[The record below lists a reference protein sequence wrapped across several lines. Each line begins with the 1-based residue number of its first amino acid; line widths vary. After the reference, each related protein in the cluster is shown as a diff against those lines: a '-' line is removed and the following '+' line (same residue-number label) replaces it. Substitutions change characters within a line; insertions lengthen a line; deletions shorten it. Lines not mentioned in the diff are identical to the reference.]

1 MTVFGNRVFK
11 RNGWEIPATGGYAK
25 PTLVVQD
32 SLCILSGLVKPLNN
46 RSPSN
51 KVFEVPKECWP
62 TQKLTFRV
70 NDHQKT
76 LRVDVMPTG
85 DVRLVPNEDDEGEPI
100 EWLSLD
106 GIVLAK
112 KGKFTRKPLKALRGW
127 QQVQKLS
134 YSTAGN
140 VCELEGT
147 VEAKLDS
154 LPGSPIVQLP
164 KHCRP
169 MHTLVF
175 NARSDHDNAR
185 LEINSKGQ
193 IFPKGEA
200 SEEIESYSLSGIA
213 FVPQASFNIK
223 SSQLHLKLRWKA
235 TASGYTQ
242 PQVFKSGRLC
252 FVEGVVEGGSPG
264 DVIALLPT
272 WCRPETVHVFN
283 VNNRDSSCRL
293 DVHPDGSLRLMQGGL
308 GGFVSLSG
316 TVFAAW

>member
-1 MTVFGNRVFK
+1 M
-11 RNGWEIPATGGYAK
+11 
-25 PTLVVQD
+25 
-32 SLCILSGLVKPLNN
+32 
-46 RSPSN
+46 
-51 KVFEVPKECWP
+51 
-62 TQKLTFRV
+62 

-85 DVRLVPNEDDEGEPI
+85 GVRLVPNEDDEGEPI

-134 YSTAGN
+134 YSTSGN

-242 PQVFKSGRLC
+242 PQVRSDSADCRC
-252 FVEGVVEGGSPG
+252 SWSCDRYSSRAVC
-264 DVIALLPT
+264 ALL
-272 WCRPETVHVFN
+272 R
-283 VNNRDSSCRL
+283 
-293 DVHPDGSLRLMQGGL
+293 
-308 GGFVSLSG
+308 
-316 TVFAAW
+316 A